1 MDWIL
6 MILNLYAYY
15 LISNKRIIGFI
26 LGAIGS
32 ILGIIIFWN
41 MISIVI
47 MYLAFTILNI
57 RGFLK
62 WNKQLKEETV

>member
-1 MDWIL
+1 

-26 LGAIGS
+26 LGVIGS
-32 ILGIIIFWN
+32 ILGIILFWN

-47 MYLAFTILNI
+47 IYLAFTVLNM
-57 RGFLK
+57 RGCLR
-62 WNKQLKEETV
+62 WNKCSYDVMD

>member
-1 MDWIL
+1 

-32 ILGIIIFWN
+32 ILGIILFWN

-47 MYLAFTILNI
+47 MYLVFTVLNI

-62 WNKQLKEETV
+62 WNKKLKEETV

>member
-1 MDWIL
+1 

-15 LISNKRIIGFI
+15 LISNKRVIGFI

-32 ILGIIIFWN
+32 ILGIILFWN

-47 MYLAFTILNI
+47 MYVVFTILNI

-62 WNKQLKEETV
+62 WNKIQ

>member
-1 MDWIL
+1 

-32 ILGIIIFWN
+32 ILGIILFWN

-57 RGFLK
+57 RGF
-62 WNKQLKEETV
+62 

>member
-1 MDWIL
+1 

-32 ILGIIIFWN
+32 ILGIILFWN

-47 MYLAFTILNI
+47 MYLVFTVLNI

>member
-1 MDWIL
+1 

-26 LGAIGS
+26 LGAVGS
-32 ILGIIIFWN
+32 ILGIILFWN

-47 MYLAFTILNI
+47 MYLVFTVLNI